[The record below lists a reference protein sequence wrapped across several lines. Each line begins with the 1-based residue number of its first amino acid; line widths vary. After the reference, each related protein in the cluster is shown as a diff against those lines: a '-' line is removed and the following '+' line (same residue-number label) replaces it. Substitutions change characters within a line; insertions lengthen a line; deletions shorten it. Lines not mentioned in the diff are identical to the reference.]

1 MSGLAGI
8 RTSSRS
14 PLINADPVDE
24 PSPASDGRQCEEGAG
39 DVSPREDVCVDAL
52 LDHTWHYQCVVSP
65 TFSAA
70 ALAAALNLKH
80 ITDRSCMN
88 NYSDSDSKSSPS
100 EIAAVGHLEQYPSL
114 RKLNLEP
121 VMDALIHSASNQDG
135 YVSLASL
142 IINRPSSSPFP
153 TADHAHQ
160 SSPPHHQY
168 HIMGLFLDHLFNFTR
183 KQNTK
188 WTTSSTAFTST
199 SCRGS
204 VRRSST
210 SSRHGAAAAD
220 SARLIN
226 GLYAS

>member
-14 PLINADPVDE
+14 PLTNADPVDE
-24 PSPASDGRQCEEGAG
+24 PSPAASGGRQCEGASN
-39 DVSPREDVCVDAL
+39 VSPREDVCVDVL

-70 ALAAALNLKH
+70 AIAAALNLKH
-80 ITDRSCMN
+80 ITDRSCMKN
-88 NYSDSDSKSSPS
+88 HSDPDIKSSPS
-100 EIAAVGHLEQYPSL
+100 EIAATGHLERYPAL

-121 VMDALIHSASNQDG
+121 VMMDALIHSSTASNQDG

-142 IINRPSSSPFP
+142 IINSPSSSPSP
-153 TADHAHQ
+153 SADHAHQ
-160 SSPPHHQY
+160 SSPQHHQY

-188 WTTSSTAFTST
+188 STTSSTAFTST
-199 SCRGS
+199 SCRDS

-210 SSRHGAAAAD
+210 AAD

-226 GLYAS
+226 GLYAR